1 MLMIYVGIVGSLS
14 SLGQK
19 VLNFLQKEK
28 DAYQVVFCVDKEY
41 RANSPQGATY
51 ANVEAALSFN
61 QAPSL
66 VIDCDD
72 ENTALERAKIYRFYA
87 VPAIMCCTC
96 SPDELDDLRCSYV
109 AENQKA
115 PSLLITPDYRL
126 SNVRLMSFF
135 LNVADLHRNDLVCL
149 TIEVTLPPQERINLM
164 RWLYWGKLLN
174 DKFGKPEAKYS
185 VKGSTCNFGSVVIK
199 TINDATLA
207 QNSSIVCVNMSYG
220 SRQSPCY
227 TYMKT
232 HIKDCLE
239 DAMTGISLMLKWF
252 KDNPEEI
259 AAGKVFT
266 NHLNKVISERKKNL
280 S

>member
-1 MLMIYVGIVGSLS
+1 MIYVGIVGSLTP
-14 SLGQK
+14 LGQK
-19 VLNFLQKEK
+19 VLSFLQKEK

-41 RANSPQGATY
+41 KLNSPKDATY

-66 VIDCDD
+66 VIDCDN
-72 ENTALERAKIYRFYA
+72 ENTALERAKVYRFYA

-96 SPDELDDLRCSYV
+96 LPDELDDLRCSYV

-135 LNVADLHRNDLVCL
+135 LSIADLHRDDLVCL
-149 TIEVTLPPQERINLM
+149 TIEVTLPPQEHINLS

-174 DKFGKPEAKYS
+174 DKLGKPEANYS
-185 VKGSTCNFGSVVIK
+185 VKGNTCNFGNVVIK
-199 TINDATLA
+199 TINDDTLA
-207 QNSSIVCVNMSYG
+207 KNNSIVCVNMSYG
-220 SRQSPCY
+220 NKQSPCY
-227 TYMKT
+227 TRMKT
-232 HIKDCLE
+232 HIKDCLT
-239 DAMTGISLMLKWF
+239 DSLSGLKIMLNWF
-252 KDNPEEI
+252 NDNPKEI
-259 AAGKVFT
+259 ATGKVFA
-266 NHLNKVISERKKNL
+266 NHLSKVISERKKNL